1 MGRSK
6 YVPLRCLGDVPLRRH
21 WLFETCLKRRGDVL
35 MGRRHYVPM
44 KRHHDISVR
53 RREDLPLT
61 CFRDVPLKR
70 CWVFHLRHTCDVT
83 ETYRETSLRRRHD
96 VATTSPRRLVV
107 GWVVSFSLCIKLET
121 QRIVDL
127 LGDADNKSSKIAIW
141 KWYVIND

>member
-1 MGRSK
+1 
-6 YVPLRCLGDVPLRRH
+6 
-21 WLFETCLKRRGDVL
+21 

-96 VATTSPRRLVV
+96 VL
-107 GWVVSFSLCIKLET
+107 
-121 QRIVDL
+121 L
-127 LGDADNKSSKIAIW
+127 LGGLFHFHYASNWKLKGLQIYWVMLIINLQRLRFENGMLSMIKITQTMVKKI
-141 KWYVIND
+141 KVVQSLNLEQKLLNQVFMIILMHIFF